1 MQDKIK
7 MFLEN
12 SESYTANDIL
22 KAMSDV
28 ENIIVSAANMSL
40 SKPKQKK
47 NKKNIILSAANM
59 SLSKPKQKK
68 SFVGIIIFIFC

>member
-1 MQDKIK
+1 
-7 MFLEN
+7 
-12 SESYTANDIL
+12 
-22 KAMSDV
+22 
-28 ENIIVSAANMSL
+28 MSL

-68 SFVGIIIFIFC
+68 NKKNKNKNGLTMI